1 MCKNISKKVKEF
13 ISSYGYAS
21 LEDLSD
27 ETRIEDDL
35 GITGDDAY
43 DFMEDYQNEFE
54 VDLTGFQFDKHFGPE
69 TSFDP
74 RVLIL
79 FALLI
84 IIFGF
89 LGWENGLIPFV
100 IVIISARWY
109 FQKKNGA
116 SSNVL
121 KIKHLI
127 KAAAEKQWNY
137 KYNKV

>member
-1 MCKNISKKVKEF
+1 M
-13 ISSYGYAS
+13 
-21 LEDLSD
+21 EDLSD

-54 VDLTGFQFDKHFGPE
+54 VDLTGFQFNKHFGPE

-74 RVLIL
+74 RILIL
-79 FALLI
+79 FAPVV

-89 LGWENGLIPFV
+89 LGWKNGLIP
-100 IVIISARWY
+100 VIIVMISTCWH
-109 FQKKNGA
+109 FQKKRKNGA
-116 SSNVL
+116 SSNAL
-121 KIKHLI
+121 KIKHLT
-127 KAAAEKQWNY
+127 KAAAEKRWNY